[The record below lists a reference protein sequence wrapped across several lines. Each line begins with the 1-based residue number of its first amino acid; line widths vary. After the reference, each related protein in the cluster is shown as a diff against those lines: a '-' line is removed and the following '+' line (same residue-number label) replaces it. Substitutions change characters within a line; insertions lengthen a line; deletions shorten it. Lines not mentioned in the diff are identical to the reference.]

1 MGAKSIKRNY
11 IYNVTYNILM
21 IISPLVTAPYLS
33 RVLEADGIGTVSFV
47 ASIVNY
53 FLLFADMGT
62 GGYGQREISYV
73 RDDPDKMSQVFWEL
87 QILRFVNI
95 IICMALYLLLTGIYA
110 KENHVIYLIFSLN
123 IFNSILAIGWFLGG
137 LEEFGVMVLRNIIVR
152 IIDIIFVFTFVK
164 VKSDL
169 PIYLLGTTFFSILSN
184 IVVLGQLRPYI
195 RRPDFRTLRPYR
207 HLKTAF
213 SFFVPSI
220 AIQVYTV
227 LDKSMLGFFT
237 EGGFENGYYEQSMKI
252 SKLVLAL
259 ITSLVSVMVPRIGYL
274 FGKNDHKQINDY
286 MYESYRFIWFLGI
299 PLCFG
304 LIGIA
309 DNFVPW
315 FFGPGYDKVSGL
327 LKISSILIIAIGFG
341 VTTGGQYLVSTQRQN
356 LLTLSVVVGAVLNFT
371 MNLILIRPFQS
382 YGAMYASVIAEITVS
397 SVQLYVVR
405 KELSITKIMASS
417 QNYFLAGAIMLS
429 SVLFMNS
436 KLTPSII
443 HTFIMILTGAVIYFA
458 VLLIIRDRF
467 FIHYSMKPI
476 DYLKRK
482 FNR

>member
-11 IYNVTYNILM
+11 IYHVIYNILM
-21 IISPLVTAPYLS
+21 IITPLVTAPYLS
-33 RVLEADGIGTVSFV
+33 RVLEADGIGTASFV

-53 FLLFADMGT
+53 FLLFADMGS
-62 GGYGQREISYV
+62 GGCGQREISYV
-73 RDDPDKMSQVFWEL
+73 RDDPYKLSQVFWEF
-87 QILRFVNI
+87 QTLRLINV
-95 IICMALYLLLTGIYA
+95 IICTVLYLLLTGIFA

-123 IFNSILAIGWFLGG
+123 IINSVLAIGWFLGG
-137 LEEFGVMVLRNIIVR
+137 LEEFGQIIFRNIIIR
-152 IIDIIFVFTFVK
+152 IIDITFVFLFVK
-164 VKSDL
+164 TKSDL
-169 PIYLLGTTFFSILSN
+169 PLYLFGTTCFSILGN
-184 IVVLGQLRPYI
+184 IVTWTYLRPYVK
-195 RRPDFRTLRPYR
+195 RPDFKALRPYR
-207 HLKTAF
+207 HLKTSF

-259 ITSLVSVMVPRIGYL
+259 ITSLSSVMVPRIAYL
-274 FGKNDHKQINDY
+274 FGKNDRKQINDY
-286 MYESYRFIWFLGI
+286 MYESYRFTWFLGI

-304 LIGIA
+304 LIGVS

-341 VTTGGQYLVSTQRQN
+341 STTGGQYLVPTRRQH
-356 LLTLSVVVGAVLNFT
+356 LLTLSVVIGAISNFC
-371 MNLILIRPFQS
+371 MNIILIRLFQS

-397 SVQLYVVR
+397 SVQLYVIR
-405 KELSITKIMASS
+405 KELSIMKIIASS
-417 QNYFLAGAIMLS
+417 QNYLIAGTIMLS
-429 SVLFMNS
+429 AVLFLNS

-443 HTFIMILTGAVIYFA
+443 HTFVMVLTGAVIYFA
-458 VLLIIRDRF
+458 VLLIMRDRF
-467 FIHYSMKPI
+467 FINYSMKPI

-482 FNR
+482 FRR